1 MLVCKHQKKAK
12 LSIQKCQV
20 PNLWTMCVPKNV
32 RLLKIRS
39 YSGVSHPFHA
49 WNSGERKTHTKT
61 LESHRHRCFS
71 HFDLHHKNTCQ
82 KQQICYINHTF
93 LSPCDPP
100 HDLDKFECRTSVADP
115 KSSWD
120 QLVGW
125 VSFTKRGDRF
135 ERFSRRV
142 RSISR
147 ELRKGRSCCTFFLV
161 HAYLQLSA
169 TLSTRT
175 SHRTCFRA
183 TSWGNGKFWS
193 NQQNH
198 NFALLDPWFC
208 LTPATPIQPK
218 SDGFPCKLVSVEPEA
233 KNSP

>member
-1 MLVCKHQKKAK
+1 MPKTADLLHKPHPSESK
-12 LSIQKCQV
+12 L
-20 PNLWTMCVPKNV
+20 
-32 RLLKIRS
+32 
-39 YSGVSHPFHA
+39 
-49 WNSGERKTHTKT
+49 
-61 LESHRHRCFS
+61 
-71 HFDLHHKNTCQ
+71 
-82 KQQICYINHTF
+82 
-93 LSPCDPP
+93 DPP
-100 HDLDKFECRTSVADP
+100 NDLDKFECRTSVADP

-120 QLVGW
+120 KGSVGS
-125 VSFTKRGDRF
+125 VSPKGATDLRDFLAELDK
-135 ERFSRRV
+135 
-142 RSISR
+142 ISR

>member
-1 MLVCKHQKKAK
+1 MPKTADLLHKPHPSESKFDPPMTWISLNAGLPSQ
-12 LSIQKCQV
+12 I
-20 PNLWTMCVPKNV
+20 PNLPGTEDSSVGSVSPK
-32 RLLKIRS
+32 
-39 YSGVSHPFHA
+39 GA
-49 WNSGERKTHTKT
+49 T
-61 LESHRHRCFS
+61 
-71 HFDLHHKNTCQ
+71 DLRD
-82 KQQICYINHTF
+82 F
-93 LSPCDPP
+93 LAE
-100 HDLDKFECRTSVADP
+100 LDK
-115 KSSWD
+115 
-120 QLVGW
+120 
-125 VSFTKRGDRF
+125 
-135 ERFSRRV
+135 
-142 RSISR
+142 ISR